1 VADPKKRIA
10 AVLAGCAL
18 LVLWGCPGSSS
29 SSEAPPTPTP
39 TPLPQYDAC
48 VSTAPVD
55 SGDPNKPVITLNGPR
70 VVSQAL
76 GGAYADAGATATDPH
91 DGDVTSRIA
100 VTGLAAVDTNTVGD
114 YMIRYNVVNSAQSA
128 ALEVVRMVRVHA
140 GTYKP
145 QTARDIGSTSAHLG
159 YYEHLPVNYSDDPNQ
174 KFPLI
179 IYQHGWTGARFLNPY
194 TVQAPLSILEGGN
207 LVKLINQGPWD
218 DSRPF
223 IVLSPQR
230 CVDALTFVVTAAQT
244 KLFLDYAIN
253 TYNVDTSRIYMGGHS
268 QGSGDTWDYVTNY
281 PHQLAAVVP
290 LSGPYGTSSGCV
302 LKDTPAWAFNGEADT
317 TVPYQGQ
324 VDTVNSIN
332 ACNPVERAKITVLP
346 GVSHVGI
353 EMPVLGLT
361 GLGQGLPAYDIYN
374 QNIYDWLLAHSRG
387 PAASSAAQAGSK
399 AASRPGVLAA
409 ESTAFTVAPSAIV
422 FGHAARLRWSVE
434 GATECL
440 ASGDWV
446 GKRPARGTESVT
458 PVAPGSYGYVLTCT
472 GAGGTVAQAVMLTVD
487 RSPQR
492 PNR

>member
-1 VADPKKRIA
+1 MKRISV
-10 AVLAGCAL
+10 VLAGCAL
-18 LVLWGCPGSSS
+18 VVLWGCPGSSS
-29 SSEAPPTPTP
+29 SSESAPTPTP
-39 TPLPQYDAC
+39 TPLPEYDAC
-48 VSTAPVD
+48 NSAAPVD

-70 VVSQAL
+70 VVSQTL
-76 GGAYADAGATATDPH
+76 GVAYADAGATAADPH

-100 VTGLAAVDTNTVGD
+100 VTGLATLDVNTVGD
-114 YMIRYNVVNSAQSA
+114 YMIRYNVLNSTQSA

-140 GTYKP
+140 GAFKA
-145 QTARDIGSTSAHLG
+145 QTARDIGSTSAHPG
-159 YYEHLPVNYSDDPNQ
+159 YYEHLPVNYSGDPNQ

-179 IYQHGWTGARFLNPY
+179 IYQHGWFNARFLDPY

-230 CVDALTFVVTAAQT
+230 CVDALTYVVTAAQT

-281 PHQLAAVVP
+281 PHQLAAVIP
-290 LSGPYGTSSGCV
+290 ISGPYGTSSGCV
-302 LKDTPAWAFNGEADT
+302 LKETPAWAFNGEADT

-346 GVSHVGI
+346 GVDHVGI

-361 GLGQGLPAYDIYN
+361 GLGQGLPAYDIYD
-374 QNIYDWLLAHSRG
+374 QNIYDWLLAHSRA
-387 PAASSAAQAGSK
+387 PASSAAEPAGYK
-399 AASRPGVLAA
+399 AAARAGALPS
-409 ESTAFTVAPSAIV
+409 ESLAFTVAPSAIV

-434 GATECL
+434 GATECV
-440 ASGDWV
+440 ASGDWI
-446 GKRPARGTESVT
+446 GKRPTHGSETVT
-458 PVAPGSYGYVLTCT
+458 PVAPGSYGYVLSCT
-472 GAGGTVAQAVMLTVD
+472 GTGGYVARAVTLVVG
-487 RSPQR
+487 SPLFK
-492 PNR
+492 